1 MPQSA
6 NYTDGWRCSYCGRL
20 LRYYGVRQSFRHYW
34 KYLKFCSI
42 CTRWCRRN
50 RLYQQRDAC
59 CKHFRLAVPVAA
71 LPQVWKQ
78 IVSLLVGSDHEDEMK
93 VQAIIW
99 NEVLLGILGETT
111 EDLISLD
118 VPWSQR
124 MYNGIWGP
132 CLSWNPPRYFWTL
145 STLAPRGGGKGKN
158 ARRPRRIAVL
168 DIVISF
174 LGPFQPWQ
182 VIHNWD
188 FC

>member
-1 MPQSA
+1 M
-6 NYTDGWRCSYCGRL
+6 
-20 LRYYGVRQSFRHYW
+20 
-34 KYLKFCSI
+34 
-42 CTRWCRRN
+42 
-50 RLYQQRDAC
+50 
-59 CKHFRLAVPVAA
+59 AA

-78 IVSLLVGSDHEDEMK
+78 IVILLVGSDHEDEMK
-93 VQAIIW
+93 VQAMIW

-132 CLSWNPPRYFWTL
+132 CLNWNPPRYFWTL
-145 STLAPRGGGKGKN
+145 STLAPRGGGKDLISDWTVTQN